1 MANKRI
7 ILLSDGTGNS
17 AGKVWR
23 TNVWRV
29 FESLDLTS
37 SQQIAFY
44 DDGVGTSS
52 FKPLAILG
60 GAFGF
65 GLKRNALDI
74 YKFACRNYC
83 SHLDYL
89 KLEAAAAA
97 AEQRLEQY
105 GPYQSDDIFAFGF
118 SRGAFTIRVVNG
130 LICEQGLVSYR
141 TEAELD
147 RKVAAAYRAHR
158 AESFKSQFQVEW
170 LFRKLRNIFVS
181 AKHDKT
187 ERPVDHIAFL
197 GLWDTVAAYGLP
209 VDEMTRGVSRY
220 LWPLELPDRQLNPR
234 VRKACH
240 ALSLDDERTTFHP
253 LLWDESPEDS
263 DADNATPDKP
273 APDNTVAERTTKSE
287 RISQVWF
294 AGVHSNVG
302 GGYPDDS
309 LAQVSLTWILSEARN
324 CGLTLKA
331 APDADPDAFIRV
343 CSAQDKDG
351 RIYDS
356 RNGMGGYYRYGPRSV
371 AALSDT
377 KFSDDKRD
385 CVKIVTPKIHESVF
399 ARIAVDAHLYAPVA
413 LPPAYEILTYDEKI
427 VSPDRLFDTS
437 DKSKP
442 DKPRYETSTSAR
454 EREITQEHVVGSS
467 IWRRRIIYFLTVIA
481 SIHLLAYPL
490 TSHLPASAEFTTR
503 LRPLSDIIRLVEI
516 ALPSA
521 ASRWFNA
528 YARDPL
534 WFVLCAGLVALL
546 LFLSTNLRSKITDQ
560 MRTAWRHSLSK
571 FDVHAR
577 PVDASAGHGMP
588 KKLLCALL
596 WFIAL
601 YPIPGWFNYQIP
613 KAPDGLQIFIDRITH
628 PYFQSFAVAIL
639 VTVLLS
645 DATIARFRLK
655 DSYKQAISDIKL
667 RYAPA
672 IFAFVFLVGGIALAG
687 HYIFNVRDSFGD
699 FCTPTPR
706 PDQLEICEKADMA
719 LCKRQPDGSLP
730 GTCTKACRGLEASFD
745 TRDLCTATRIMVD
758 KHGHYQFF
766 LTKDGDWSFLGAPS
780 STGGMPL
787 GAFLPQWKDTDARKK
802 DSLPASLTALGRTL
816 LLAAAYPLRRSF
828 DRPYG
833 RVIVRYGETGT
844 EENFID
850 PDEDPRPDGR
860 LDEVLKPKRD
870 GEIFVY
876 LNKPVSGFWPDLFHD
891 VNQGKAKIWVYR
903 IPK

>member
-52 FKPLAILG
+52 FKPFAILG

-89 KLEAAAAA
+89 ALEAAAAK
-97 AEQRLEQY
+97 AENREEGY

-130 LICEQGLVSYR
+130 LICKQGLVSYR
-141 TEAELD
+141 TEEELD

-158 AESFKSQFQVEW
+158 AETFKSQFQIEW
-170 LFRKLRNIFVS
+170 PFRKLRNLFVS
-181 AKHDKT
+181 AKHDKN
-187 ERPVDHIAFL
+187 ERPVDHVAFL

-220 LWPLELPDRQLNPR
+220 LWPLELPDRQLHPL

-253 LLWDESPEDS
+253 LLWDESPE
-263 DADNATPDKP
+263 
-273 APDNTVAERTTKSE
+273 TVATGTRDTSSE
-287 RISQVWF
+287 RITQVWF

-309 LAQVSLTWILSEARN
+309 LAHVSLTWILSEARSR
-324 CGLTLKA
+324 GLTLKA
-331 APDADPDAFIRV
+331 SPGADPDAFTRV
-343 CSAQDKDG
+343 RSTQDKDG

-356 RNGMGGYYRYGPRSV
+356 RNGLGGYYRYGPRSV

-377 KFSDDKRD
+377 RYSDDKRD
-385 CVKIVTPKIHESVF
+385 CVKIAMPKIHESVF
-399 ARIAVDAHLYAPVA
+399 ARIAVDAHLYAPVG
-413 LPPAYEILTYDEKI
+413 LPPAYEVLTYDEKI
-427 VSPDRLFDTS
+427 VSPDELG
-437 DKSKP
+437 
-442 DKPRYETSTSAR
+442 YETSGSALRR
-454 EREITQEHVVGSS
+454 EAAQEKVVGST

-481 SIHLLAYPL
+481 SIYLLAYPL
-490 TSHLPASAEFTTR
+490 TSHLPASAEFTSR
-503 LRPLSDIIRLVEI
+503 LRPLSDVIRLVGL
-516 ALPSA
+516 ALPGA
-521 ASRWFNA
+521 ASRWTNA

-546 LFLSTNLRSKITDQ
+546 LWLSASLRGKIVDQ
-560 MRTAWRHSLSK
+560 MRAAWRFSLSK
-571 FDVHAR
+571 VDVHAGR
-577 PVDASAGHGMP
+577 SDARAGAGTLQKP
-588 KKLLCALL
+588 IYACLLL
-596 WFIAL
+596 IAL
-601 YPIPGWFNYQIP
+601 YPIPNWFGYGLS
-613 KAPDGLQIFIDRITH
+613 KASASLQIFIDRVTH
-628 PYFQSFAVAIL
+628 PYFQSFAIAIL
-639 VTVLLS
+639 ITMLLGDS
-645 DATIARFRLK
+645 TIARFRLK
-655 DSYKQAISDIKL
+655 DAYKQIISDLKL
-667 RYAPA
+667 RIAPA
-672 IFAFVFLVGGIALAG
+672 FFALVFLVGGIALTS
-687 HYIFNVRDSFGD
+687 HYVFNVRDSFGA
-699 FCTPTPR
+699 FCKPAATPR
-706 PDQLEICEKADMA
+706 PLEICRPSDME
-719 LCKRQPDGSLP
+719 LCKRDPDGSLP
-730 GTCTKACRGLEASFD
+730 NTCTAACRGVEAAFD
-745 TRDLCTATRIMVD
+745 TRDLCTSAGVQVE
-758 KHGHYQFF
+758 KHGTYQFV
-766 LTKDGDWSFLGAPS
+766 LYKDGAWSFLGAPS

-787 GAFLPQWKDTDARKK
+787 GAFLPQWKDSPARKK
-802 DSLPASLTALGRTL
+802 DSLLDSVVALTRAAV
-816 LLAAAYPLRRSF
+816 LAAAYPVKRSF
-828 DRPYG
+828 DRPFG
-833 RVIVRYGETGT
+833 RVIVRYGETGN

-860 LDEVLKPKRD
+860 LDERLRPTRD
-870 GEIFVY
+870 GELFVY
-876 LNKPVSGFWPDLFHD
+876 LNKPVSGFFPNLFHN
-891 VNQGKAKIWVYR
+891 VNEGKARIWVHR
-903 IPK
+903 IPNR